1 MKLLIVD
8 DNKYVVE
15 GLKKQLNWNELG
27 VDEVFGCYRVDQ
39 AKEVLAKE
47 SVDLL
52 ISDIE
57 MPGQTGFD
65 LLDWIEEQ
73 GIELETVLLTSYADF
88 EYARQAVQHQCSQY
102 ILKPVETEALR
113 NVMGLM
119 IRKRQEHCREKSL
132 AAYGNIWLSHQNIVK
147 ETFWRDLL
155 EETVALRPDSILR
168 RLRKDH
174 LPYQP
179 ADLFAA
185 ALICFE
191 PVKAGDGLGRGLLAF
206 SCENVL
212 CELAE
217 GAGTPAESF
226 LSDGN
231 YQFVVLFQVT
241 PERGTATV
249 ETVLEEFARVF
260 SRINHSDTHCY
271 LSSPFRILDINNRL
285 RRLEEIRL
293 SHLDAKSGV
302 VTEDSPVD
310 QSPDRYLAPEIE
322 DWGELLQGGRLEQFE
337 QRVRQ
342 YFETARSQEVI
353 GYRQIQAIQADW
365 NLLACSV
372 LRKNGITTYQFLTRF
387 RDQELF
393 AMSLRSTAGM
403 ERLILDEGQK
413 IATQLHYLE
422 KHDLIIR
429 DIQNYI
435 AEHLDEVT
443 RAKLSE
449 AFYLSP
455 NYLSRL
461 FRKETGT
468 GLSEYIQ
475 NARMQMARRLLLQN
489 KLSINQIAIET
500 GYPSF
505 AHFSKQFKKFFGMT
519 PGEYRKRG

>member
-15 GLKKQLNWNELG
+15 GLKQQLNWQELG
-27 VDEVFGCYRVDQ
+27 VDAVFGCYRVDQ
-39 AKEVLAKE
+39 AKEILAGE
-47 SVDLL
+47 TIDLL

-73 GIELETVLLTSYADF
+73 GIDLETVLLTSYADF
-88 EYARQAVQHQCSQY
+88 EYAQQAVQHQCFQY

-113 NVMGLM
+113 DVMDRM
-119 IRKRQEHCREKSL
+119 IRKRQERCREKSL
-132 AAYGNIWLSHQNIVK
+132 AEYGNSWLSHQNIVK

-155 EETVALRPDSILR
+155 EETVALRPDSIQR

-174 LPYQP
+174 LSYQP
-179 ADLFAA
+179 DDLFAA

-191 PVKAGDGLGRGLLAF
+191 PSKSEEELERGLLAF

-217 GAGTPAESF
+217 GAGVPAESF
-226 LSDGN
+226 LADGN
-231 YQFVVLFQVT
+231 YQFVVLFRVT
-241 PERGTATV
+241 PEKDIAAVRN
-249 ETVLEEFARVF
+249 VLEEFARVF
-260 SRINHSDTHCY
+260 SRINRSETHCY
-271 LSSPFRILDINNRL
+271 LSSPFSIPDINNHL
-285 RRLEEIRL
+285 RRLEEIHL
-293 SHLDAKSGV
+293 SHLDAKGGV
-302 VTEDSPVD
+302 VTEDTPLD
-310 QSPDRYLAPEIE
+310 QTPDRYFAPEIE
-322 DWGELLQGGRLEQFE
+322 DWGELLEGGRLEQFE
-337 QRVRQ
+337 QRVRY
-342 YFETARSQEVI
+342 YFESARAQEAI
-353 GYRQIQAIQADW
+353 GYRQLQAVLADW
-365 NLLACSV
+365 NLLAYSV
-372 LRKNGITTYQFLTRF
+372 LRKNGITTYQFLTRI
-387 RDQELF
+387 RDQELLPL
-393 AMSLRSTAGM
+393 SLRGAAGM
-403 ERLILDEGQK
+403 ERLILEEGRK
-413 IATQLHYLE
+413 IAQQLHYLE
-422 KHDLIIR
+422 KPDLIIR
-429 DIQNYI
+429 DIQTYI
-435 AEHLDEVT
+435 VEHLDEVT
-443 RAKLSE
+443 RTKLAE

-475 NARMQMARRLLLQN
+475 NERMQLARRLLLQN

-519 PGEYRKRG
+519 PGEYRKKG

>member
-1 MKLLIVD
+1 M
-8 DNKYVVE
+8 
-15 GLKKQLNWNELG
+15 
-27 VDEVFGCYRVDQ
+27 
-39 AKEVLAKE
+39 
-47 SVDLL
+47 
-52 ISDIE
+52 
-57 MPGQTGFD
+57 
-65 LLDWIEEQ
+65 
-73 GIELETVLLTSYADF
+73 
-88 EYARQAVQHQCSQY
+88 
-102 ILKPVETEALR
+102 
-113 NVMGLM
+113 
-119 IRKRQEHCREKSL
+119 
-132 AAYGNIWLSHQNIVK
+132 
-147 ETFWRDLL
+147 
-155 EETVALRPDSILR
+155 
-168 RLRKDH
+168 
-174 LPYQP
+174 
-179 ADLFAA
+179 
-185 ALICFE
+185 
-191 PVKAGDGLGRGLLAF
+191 
-206 SCENVL
+206 
-212 CELAE
+212 
-217 GAGTPAESF
+217 
-226 LSDGN
+226 
-231 YQFVVLFQVT
+231 
-241 PERGTATV
+241 
-249 ETVLEEFARVF
+249 
-260 SRINHSDTHCY
+260 
-271 LSSPFRILDINNRL
+271 
-285 RRLEEIRL
+285 
-293 SHLDAKSGV
+293 
-302 VTEDSPVD
+302 D

-353 GYRQIQAIQADW
+353 GYRQIQAILADW

-393 AMSLRSTAGM
+393 AMSLRSAAGM

-413 IATQLHYLE
+413 IATQLYYLE